1 MKSNLEKI
9 ADALATNTTA
19 EPAMTPMVDHDDNSF
34 HSHTFR
40 KHNGKYYVY
49 KGHYKPVGEGYNS
62 YSEMLPEYLKAMKK

>member
-1 MKSNLEKI
+1 
-9 ADALATNTTA
+9 
-19 EPAMTPMVDHDDNSF
+19 MVDHDDNSF